1 MKSDTLSL
9 PYVTRSAG
17 ERQRLLDR
25 RDELGAVIANAGS
38 REEALRA
45 VEELTAVTRQ
55 LFRISRQD
63 IHAAFGA
70 WAEALGGLLPLAN
83 GDPRVRKGL
92 DRALAMFEADTLSV
106 ARFMRSHRV
115 RTTRQLEALGRPV
128 CGEPKS
134 VKSRR

>member
-1 MKSDTLSL
+1 MKADTLSL

-38 REEALRA
+38 HEDVLKA
-45 VEELTAVTRQ
+45 VEELTALTRQ

-63 IHAAFGA
+63 IHAGFGA
-70 WAEALGGLLPLAN
+70 WAEALGGLLPLAS
-83 GDPRVRKGL
+83 GDPMVRKGL

-106 ARFMRSHRV
+106 ARFMRNHRV
-115 RTTRQLEALGRPV
+115 RTTRHLETLGRPV
-128 CGEPKS
+128 RGEPMS